1 MNQKGRAWIELD
13 LHNLHHNVEEL
24 RKAAGAGCE
33 LMPAVKAN
41 AYGHGAVPVSRA
53 LAGDGITSFCV
64 ASLGEG
70 IELREAGIRGMILIL
85 GYTSPAD
92 FPELLNY
99 NLTQTVVDAACAED
113 LDRCGRKLGQ
123 RIPVHVGID
132 TGMHRLGERSSDL
145 ERILPLWEMDGIRI
159 DGVFSHLCVSDGI
172 TERERAFTM
181 EQIRKFREVVEKIHS
196 AGKSGFKT
204 HLQGSYGILNYPG
217 AGFDFARP
225 GIALYGAYSLPEDE
239 KNTVFPADLRPVLS
253 LKARVE
259 TVKMLRAGESAGY
272 GLTYTAPSDRKIA
285 VVSAGYA
292 DGVPRNLSNC
302 GHALVKGQKVPVVG
316 RICMDQLTLDVTEVR
331 NVFPGDE
338 AVLIGRS
345 GSREIS
351 AAEMAQAAGTIS
363 NEILSR
369 LGSRPERIT
378 FTQI

>member
-1 MNQKGRAWIELD
+1 M
-13 LHNLHHNVEEL
+13 
-24 RKAAGAGCE
+24 
-33 LMPAVKAN
+33 
-41 AYGHGAVPVSRA
+41 
-53 LAGDGITSFCV
+53 
-64 ASLGEG
+64 
-70 IELREAGIRGMILIL
+70 
-85 GYTSPAD
+85 
-92 FPELLNY
+92 
-99 NLTQTVVDAACAED
+99 
-113 LDRCGRKLGQ
+113 
-123 RIPVHVGID
+123 
-132 TGMHRLGERSSDL
+132 
-145 ERILPLWEMDGIRI
+145 
-159 DGVFSHLCVSDGI
+159 
-172 TERERAFTM
+172 
-181 EQIRKFREVVEKIHS
+181 
-196 AGKSGFKT
+196 
-204 HLQGSYGILNYPG
+204 
-217 AGFDFARP
+217 
-225 GIALYGAYSLPEDE
+225 
-239 KNTVFPADLRPVLS
+239 LS

-302 GHALVKGQKVPVVG
+302 GHALVKGQKVPIVG

-369 LGSRPERIT
+369 LGSRPERIV